1 MFSNFLNEYQPNNK
15 IINAFQ
21 LACFQLPVSRI
32 QKRHFSNGSLL
43 PHGLREVQI
52 NTMFWVLIQSIN
64 SLTPLFSVELI
75 KSWWPLLDSVLYFSL
90 TSSQRCSILLT
101 SLSSARYSRLFSSF
115 NTCKCTQLSLPQ
127 LDKCKYTASVCPTK
141 TLLLIY
147 WAATVNLNFEYSW
160 RIQQEY
166 SASITMSNFLSC
178 FNADSSVKSL
188 KRCRVDTLYQIKL
201 LMEE

>member
-75 KSWWPLLDSVLYFSL
+75 KSCWPLLDSVLYFSL

-101 SLSSARYSRLFSSF
+101 SLSPLPGLQGYFPPLTPVNAHSFHSHSWINASTQRVSALPKPYSSS
-115 NTCKCTQLSLPQ
+115 TEL
-127 LDKCKYTASVCPTK
+127 
-141 TLLLIY
+141 
-147 WAATVNLNFEYSW
+147 
-160 RIQQEY
+160 QQ
-166 SASITMSNFLSC
+166 
-178 FNADSSVKSL
+178 
-188 KRCRVDTLYQIKL
+188 
-201 LMEE
+201 